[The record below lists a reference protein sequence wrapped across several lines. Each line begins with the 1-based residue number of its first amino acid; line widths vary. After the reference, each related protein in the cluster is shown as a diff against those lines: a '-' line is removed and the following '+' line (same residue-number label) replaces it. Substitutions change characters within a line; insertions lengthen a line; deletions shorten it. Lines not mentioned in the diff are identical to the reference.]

1 MMEIFYA
8 MSAGILGILTG
19 TQIAEAILFVPY
31 WKGLEP
37 KAFFLLH
44 KTYGPKIYKFFAPL
58 TIAATIIPI
67 ATAIYSWYTNSLGM
81 IFSGLMGVFTV
92 LFFCTYFLYFKKA
105 NQSFAD
111 VSLTDAEL
119 PIELNKW
126 EKWHWARIYLEIAA
140 LICSLIA
147 IVQI

>member
-8 MSAGILGILTG
+8 ISAGILGIFAG
-19 TQIAEAILFVPY
+19 TQIAEAFLFVPY

-44 KTYGPKIYKFFAPL
+44 KTYGPKIYQFFAPL
-58 TIAATIIPI
+58 TITATIIPI
-67 ATAIYSWYTNSLGM
+67 ATAIYSWYTNSPGM
-81 IFSGLMGVFTV
+81 IFSGLMGVFTL

-105 NQSFAD
+105 NKSFAD

-119 PIELNKW
+119 PIELEKW
-126 EKWHWARIYLEIAA
+126 EKWHWARIYLEMAA

-147 IVQI
+147 IIKI

>member
-8 MSAGILGILTG
+8 MSAGILGIFTG

-37 KAFFLLH
+37 KTFFLLH
-44 KTYGPKIYKFFAPL
+44 KTYGPKIYQFFAPL
-58 TIAATIIPI
+58 TIIATITPT
-67 ATAIYSWYTNSLGM
+67 ATAIYSWFSNSPGM
-81 IFSGLMGVFTV
+81 IFSVLMGVFAL

-111 VSLTDAEL
+111 GSLTEAEL
-119 PIELNKW
+119 PIELERW
-126 EKWHWARIYLEIAA
+126 EKWHWAWIYLEMAA

-147 IVQI
+147 IIQI